1 MPIANFAFPIFA
13 VVGQRMQKDLILS
26 LERKGAYALPS
37 PGKSGSRNVA
47 RAAKRPLPI
56 SPSSGPIPPNYAIVR
71 KDAGS
76 SSGHPETAPPMD
88 KMMDNRPLTRKR
100 NILLVIAASFSI
112 LIVAE
117 NVPHAA
123 NSLLTIFSSPPEPQT
138 SLVVGAYVFLPLIVL
153 WASWAFFRKG
163 KHSLVSF
170 PIAACAIFLTMD
182 FLLPYPGPIKKAV
195 LIIDEGRKIYEVG
208 LEHSSDES
216 FLTKQGNPIGISLN
230 YTMSMPA
237 GGKYL
242 IQTHLSPNSHPLTPE
257 DAGIDQTG
265 SALEVMTG
273 PDEWTVSSKMNV
285 RRAANAIPR
294 FIMYDAAKNGFCLSP
309 LAKDLMKDN
318 PGLVNYRV
326 EIRVGGKQTFLD
338 QIAILHFETQHSY
351 DVRAFYESAV
361 KEQMPLCPL

>member
-1 MPIANFAFPIFA
+1 
-13 VVGQRMQKDLILS
+13 
-26 LERKGAYALPS
+26 
-37 PGKSGSRNVA
+37 
-47 RAAKRPLPI
+47 
-56 SPSSGPIPPNYAIVR
+56 
-71 KDAGS
+71 
-76 SSGHPETAPPMD
+76 MD
-88 KMMDNRPLTRKR
+88 KMMDKTMDNRQSARKR

-138 SLVVGAYVFLPLIVL
+138 SLAVGAYVFLPLILL
-153 WASWAFFRKG
+153 WASRAFLRKG

-182 FLLPYPGPIKKAV
+182 YLLPYPGPIKKTF
-195 LIIDEGRKIYEVG
+195 LMIDEGRKIYEVG

-216 FLTKQGNPIGISLN
+216 FLTKQGNPIGIAFN
-230 YTMSMPA
+230 YTLSLPA
-237 GGKYL
+237 GGTYL
-242 IQTHLSPNSHPLTPE
+242 LQTHLSPASHPLTPE

-265 SALEVMTG
+265 SALGVMTG
-273 PDEWTVSSKMNV
+273 PDEWLTVSSGTSV

-294 FIMYDAAKNGFCLSP
+294 FIMYDAAKNELCLSP

-326 EIRVGGKQTFLD
+326 EIRIGGKQTFLD
-338 QIAILHFETQHSY
+338 QIAILHFETRHSY
-351 DVRAFYESAV
+351 DVRAFYENAV
-361 KEQMPLCPL
+361 KEHMPFCSP

>member
-1 MPIANFAFPIFA
+1 MAP
-13 VVGQRMQKDLILS
+13 MM
-26 LERKGAYALPS
+26 
-37 PGKSGSRNVA
+37 GK
-47 RAAKRPLPI
+47 I
-56 SPSSGPIPPNYAIVR
+56 
-71 KDAGS
+71 
-76 SSGHPETAPPMD
+76 
-88 KMMDNRPLTRKR
+88 MDNRQSARKH
-100 NILLVIAASFSI
+100 NILLVVAASFSI

-123 NSLLTIFSSPPEPQT
+123 NSLLTIFSSPPEPRT
-138 SLVVGAYVFLPLIVL
+138 SLVVGAYVLLPLILL
-153 WASWAFFRKG
+153 WVSWAFLRKG

-182 FLLPYPGPIKKAV
+182 FLLPYPGPIKKTF
-195 LIIDEGRKIYEVG
+195 LMINEGRKIYEAG
-208 LEHSSDES
+208 LENSGDEP

-230 YTMSMPA
+230 YTLSLPA
-237 GGKYL
+237 GGTHL
-242 IQTHLSPNSHPLTPE
+242 LQTHLSPTSHPLTPE

-273 PDEWTVSSKMNV
+273 PDEWLTVSSRTSV
-285 RRAANAIPR
+285 RHAANAIPR
-294 FIMYDAAKNGFCLSP
+294 FIMYDGAKNELCLSP

-318 PGLVNYRV
+318 PGLANYRV

-361 KEQMPLCPL
+361 KEQMPLCSP

>member
-1 MPIANFAFPIFA
+1 
-13 VVGQRMQKDLILS
+13 
-26 LERKGAYALPS
+26 
-37 PGKSGSRNVA
+37 
-47 RAAKRPLPI
+47 
-56 SPSSGPIPPNYAIVR
+56 
-71 KDAGS
+71 
-76 SSGHPETAPPMD
+76 
-88 KMMDNRPLTRKR
+88 MMDSRQSARKR

-123 NSLLTIFSSPPEPQT
+123 NSLLTIFSSPPEPRT
-138 SLVVGAYVFLPLIVL
+138 SLVVGAYVFLPLILL
-153 WASWAFFRKG
+153 WASWAFLRKR

-182 FLLPYPGPIKKAV
+182 FLLPYPGPIKKTF
-195 LIIDEGRKIYEVG
+195 LMIDEGRKIYEVG

-216 FLTKQGNPIGISLN
+216 LLTKQDNPIGIAFN
-230 YTMSMPA
+230 YTLSLPA
-237 GGKYL
+237 GGTYL
-242 IQTHLSPNSHPLTPE
+242 LQTHLSPTSHPLTPE

-265 SALEVMTG
+265 SALGVMTG
-273 PDEWTVSSKMNV
+273 PDEWLTVSSRTNV

-294 FIMYDAAKNGFCLSP
+294 FIMYDAAKNELCLST

-361 KEQMPLCPL
+361 KEQMPLCSP